1 MRKYRAALV
10 NTMCLAL
17 VYCAGFFTPHT
28 YAQFSELKV
37 GDLFSIM
44 SNVATIIA
52 AVVAIFALNSWR
64 YQLKHSKIYEIAISV
79 EAEVDEVLI
88 HTANESNM
96 NGNRYIYELSKN
108 ITLNRFRLM
117 RRNTFIEEVKELELT
132 YRAAISDLGEFGFI
146 RTANHTSLSEAL
158 NKFSARVN
166 SEFT

>member
-17 VYCAGFFTPHT
+17 VYCAGVFTPHT
-28 YAQFSELKV
+28 YSNFSKLNI

-64 YQLKHSKIYEIAISV
+64 YQLKHSKIYEIAISF
-79 EAEVDEVLI
+79 EAEIDEVLI
-88 HTANESNM
+88 HTANENNM
-96 NGNRYIYELSKN
+96 NGNGYIYDLSKS

-117 RRNTFIEEVKELELT
+117 RRNIFIEEVKALELT
-132 YRAAISDLGEFGFI
+132 YRAAISDMGEFGYI

>member
-10 NTMCLAL
+10 NIMCLAL

-28 YAQFSELKV
+28 YAHFSELDV

-64 YQLKHSKIYEIAISV
+64 YQLKHSKVYEIAISV
-79 EAEVDEVLI
+79 EAEIDEVLI
-88 HTANESNM
+88 HTAHENNM
-96 NGNRYIYELSKN
+96 NGNGYIYDLSKG

-117 RRNTFIEEVKELELT
+117 RRNIFIEEVKELEIT
-132 YRAAISDLGEFGFI
+132 YRTAISDMGEFGFI
-146 RTANHTSLSEAL
+146 RTVNHTSLSEAL